1 MFIES
6 IYPLSCYLS
15 YFSIVMLRGFHIA
28 LEMLFTYALFYQ
40 LPYYFWFVHFE
51 IFF

>member
-6 IYPLSCYLS
+6 IYPLSYDFS

-40 LPYYFWFVHFE
+40 LPCYFWLVNFE